1 MTSSA
6 WQAAQELEERDK
18 PAGDQKFRWDGKFAT
33 NPKVLGSWNLIGQVK
48 TIEEFN
54 PKKKSGRVRSS
65 FTEMTFKNNA
75 RTDKA
80 TWVWSGDT
88 LMDLNKYQALKMT
101 VRTIGGGDYLFVE
114 AGGFST
120 RNKPG
125 WKSPLYVMK
134 RGDK

>member
-1 MTSSA
+1 M
-6 WQAAQELEERDK
+6 Q
-18 PAGDQKFRWDGKFAT
+18 
-33 NPKVLGSWNLIGQVK
+33 

-54 PKKKSGRVRSS
+54 PGKKSGRVRSS
-65 FTEMTFKNNA
+65 FTEMTFRKDS

-80 TWVWSGDT
+80 TWVWSGDI

-101 VRTIGGGDYLFVE
+101 VKTIDGGDYLFIE

-134 RGDK
+134 RQAK